1 MEIASWITQLLI
13 MSVLIA
19 VVAGAGAPPRD
30 GREPPTVREEFDD
43 LIYRLRRLATRL
55 KRRWQQLGMEESSPT
70 SLTEARDATGSEVA
84 TTYYKL

>member
-43 LIYRLRRLATRL
+43 LIYRLHRLATKL
-55 KRRWQQLGMEESSPT
+55 KRRWQQLGTRKNRPP
-70 SLTEARDATGSEVA
+70 RR
-84 TTYYKL
+84 